1 MARMHSQN
9 GEAPYQ
15 NTEHTIGHW
24 LETPTA
30 VGVGRN
36 ADETLRI
43 LAPHG
48 VDDLLAGRVKPT
60 PSGWRRISEYR
71 LRVQSKNWT
80 SRWPCITIEG
90 LT

>member
-1 MARMHSQN
+1 MIRPDSWAMELLRLVRRLDLPDWLVPGCAKSPHLRM
-9 GEAPYQ
+9 
-15 NTEHTIGHW
+15 
-24 LETPTA
+24 
-30 VGVGRN
+30 
-36 ADETLRI
+36 